1 LRTQKNLPFPRV
13 FISLS
18 DFRRK
23 RQRFT
28 RSCFLS
34 QGLTALGTAN
44 RGSSA
49 AYGPPGKPESRDL
62 ISRSSLPLEAGWA
75 GMRGRCAGLA
85 RRSQGQHHRTDWE
98 CRIRVAC
105 SKSLRTLEDGRSS
118 AYGGAG
124 RAARERGRPDTHFR
138 GAGGVAEARLQGL
151 AAAQL
156 GVAGGGARDHGRP
169 DTHFR
174 GAGSVAEA
182 CLQGLAAAQLGGAG
196 WASNQ
201 CPARR
206 TGLDASRRPAPR
218 GTSNTEKSG
227 SGRHLLIRSTGVR
240 LTAAGI
246 QVFDVQVELAAWVRR
261 AGARGRCPS
270 STRHGS
276 QRGIA

>member
-1 LRTQKNLPFPRV
+1 MRTQKNLPFPRV

-156 GVAGGGARDHGRP
+156 G
-169 DTHFR
+169 
-174 GAGSVAEA
+174 
-182 CLQGLAAAQLGGAG
+182 GAG